1 MQTPSKQY
9 SHSPHPAM
17 STAVP
22 LAAATVKALEGDWQ
36 YVDKKVECGVGVD
49 IRASS
54 GGLVSRP
61 FVMIFCTG
69 VPISRLLNSV

>member
-1 MQTPSKQY
+1 
-9 SHSPHPAM
+9 M

-36 YVDKKVECGVGVD
+36 YVDKKVECGVCVD

-54 GGLVSRP
+54 AGLVSHP
-61 FVMIFCTG
+61 SVMIFCTG
-69 VPISRLLNSV
+69 VQISHLINRV

>member
-1 MQTPSKQY
+1 
-9 SHSPHPAM
+9 M

-36 YVDKKVECGVGVD
+36 YVDKKVECGVD

-54 GGLVSRP
+54 DGLVSR
-61 FVMIFCTG
+61 
-69 VPISRLLNSV
+69 LSVALAFQFQVDLFLFRHSFSKVSYC